1 MSGITYYKL
10 SKDIYPGDTT
20 KGCGLTGPEIDENFH
35 FLRGYGIKDG
45 ELNPDNGIIALYRLN
60 GEKIEIEGLA
70 EFLSGIT
77 ADVSLDES
85 YFDPINGTLHMFVNG
100 VEECAISGFTS
111 CSDINVDCT
120 LEGDGSKENPLKI
133 AKEFVDGI
141 HSEIKEAI
149 DVEKNAREEADK
161 SIDSELKDI
170 ISGVARDLHT
180 QIRNTKNELNS
191 AIEDEAAERKNAV
204 SGLSVAISTVNT
216 EISAITDSISE
227 LGEKVADVALTKN
240 VAISENSPLYQFI
253 SGIWE
258 DNVIP
263 SGTTFT
269 EFVEKLCSSD
279 TRMIYYIDT
288 PLSDIDDVVE
298 NFDDLKSAAAISDV
312 SVSFKGTMGAH
323 IIGIALPKPHNLL
336 SAISTQ
342 NGFTQRITDKF
353 FINPARDVISEG
365 IVYTLYYY
373 KINVGLRSS
382 DNFTITLS

>member
-10 SKDIYPGDTT
+10 SNDIYPGDTT
-20 KGCGLTGPEIDENFH
+20 KGCGLTGPEIDANFY
-35 FLRGYGIKDG
+35 FLRGYDIKSGD
-45 ELNPDNGIIALYRLN
+45 LNPENGVITFYRLN
-60 GEKIEIEGLA
+60 GEEIKIEGLA
-70 EFLSGIT
+70 ELLSGIT

-85 YFDPINGTLHMFVNG
+85 YFDPTNGTLHMFVNG

-120 LEGDGSKENPLKI
+120 LEGDGSKESPLKI

-149 DVEKNAREEADK
+149 GVEKNAREEADK

-288 PLSDIDDVVE
+288 DKLDIDD
-298 NFDDLKSAAAISDV
+298 AISDSNAWHRADV
-312 SVSFKGTMGAH
+312 ASGTTAIFGKTGDK
-323 IIGIALPKPHNLL
+323 IIGIALPKPHVPTEII
-336 SAISTQ
+336 ATQ
-342 NGFTQRITDKF
+342 FGNHNITAKF
-353 FINPARDVISEG
+353 FKDLPREVVLENV
-365 IVYTLYYY
+365 VYSLYYNR
-373 KINVGLRSS
+373 INVGLGS
-382 DNFTITLS
+382 NETYNVKFV